1 MELRLKRLREAL
13 LITQQQLAKM
23 AGVGV
28 VTISRLERRKV
39 TARFSTIHKLARA
52 LGVQAKDLI
61 ARGGKQ

>member
-61 ARGGKQ
+61 ARGGKR

>member
-28 VTISRLERRKV
+28 VTISRLERSKV

-52 LGVQAKDLI
+52 LGVQAKDLVV
-61 ARGGKQ
+61 RGGKR